1 MIGGTHVL
9 AIVAILLVAATV
21 RSTELYADRYQTLPM
36 LDWLESRQPLA
47 EASDVPSAVDLA
59 RGVARS
65 LPLLVIRED
74 ARTQMPVFGP
84 PASVQRVVGG
94 VRDAAR
100 ISLGSPGDYPVGKAP
115 ITVRL
120 DVIVFNRELRAADW
134 SALFGRAM
142 DIRDPDSGLD
152 QVRVA
157 GPEERDTVWVAR
169 PDPSRGQGGVSTV
182 VGHRGPIG
190 FVLQVSLLHA
200 DDADAAQLVDF
211 SARAEA
217 LARQAASDWSTWAA
231 SQAVNIA

>member
-9 AIVAILLVAATV
+9 AVVATLLVAATV
-21 RSTELYADRYQTLPM
+21 RSTELYSFRYETLPM

-47 EASDVPSAVDLA
+47 QATLVPPAVDLA
-59 RGVARS
+59 RGVARA
-65 LPLLVIRED
+65 LPLLVIRDD

-84 PASVQRVVGG
+84 PSSIQRVMGG

-100 ISLGSPGDYPVGKAP
+100 ISLGSPGDYPEGQVP

-134 SALFGRAM
+134 CALFGRAM

-157 GPEERDTVWVAR
+157 GPDAQDMVWVAK
-169 PDPSRGQGGVSTV
+169 PDASRGQGGVSTV
-182 VGHRGPIG
+182 VGHRGPVG
-190 FVLQVSLLHA
+190 FELQVNLLHA
-200 DDADAAQLVDF
+200 DDTNAAHLVDLT
-211 SARAEA
+211 ARAEDI
-217 LARQAASDWSTWAA
+217 ARQAAGEWSAWAL
-231 SQAVNIA
+231 SQTTT